1 MESAGENTGDFS
13 REGGDYW
20 MVAWNRRLLRYASRL
35 RLLRVVVEAE
45 VVTLRLSV
53 VVFFG

>member
-20 MVAWNRRLLRYASRL
+20 MVAWNRRLLRYA
-35 RLLRVVVEAE
+35 VEAE